1 MFVVSF
7 TVALH
12 CKSGFFKV
20 AHPPSSMFKKKTASF
35 QKDGK
40 KKCLCMLSA
49 LFGIGR
55 PVKPSLSS
63 DKEDDYIKNEYGYSF
78 LISTID
84 MLSKLNS

>member
-1 MFVVSF
+1 
-7 TVALH
+7 
-12 CKSGFFKV
+12 
-20 AHPPSSMFKKKTASF
+20 
-35 QKDGK
+35 
-40 KKCLCMLSA
+40 MLSA

-55 PVKPSLSS
+55 PVKPSMSS

>member
-1 MFVVSF
+1 MF
-7 TVALH
+7 
-12 CKSGFFKV
+12 K
-20 AHPPSSMFKKKTASF
+20 KKKTASF

-55 PVKPSLSS
+55 PIKPSMSS

-78 LISTID
+78 LISKID